1 MINEKLELFFNK
13 LTKFIDEEEL
23 IKLILSNKKDKSSDL
38 KTITISIVKLKKG
51 ISLSFVLR
59 HNTNDV
65 TKNYN
70 FEEGKSLIKEYLEK
84 SFYNAEVFS
93 NTENLI
99 LTTTK
104 KGFVSLKVKKASLK
118 PLMTFSHDK
127 PKNRLIKTK
136 NNIYL
141 KELGITTSDDTVI
154 PSKTDK
160 YRQINR
166 YVELLVPYINHI
178 QWNDSLHIVDMGSGK
193 GYLTFALYD
202 YIENSLDKKIKMTGV
217 EFRKELV
224 GICNNIAKKSNF
236 NNLNFVEGTIEKAK
250 IDNVDVLIALHAC
263 DTATDEAI
271 FRGISSNSSLIVCAP
286 CCHKQIRRAFDV
298 TNELSSVVKHGILK
312 ERQAEI
318 ITDTL
323 RALIMEVFGYKT
335 KIFEF
340 ISDSHTPKNLM
351 IVGEKSTIEEDEKKI
366 ILKNISDIKKM
377 YGIKEHYLEK
387 LLSIS

>member
-1 MINEKLELFFNK
+1 LNEKLAQFFDK
-13 LTKFIDEEEL
+13 LSIFIDKEEL
-23 IKLILSNKKDKSSDL
+23 IKLFLSNKKDKSSDL

-51 ISLSFVLR
+51 TYLSFVFR
-59 HNTNDV
+59 HNTNDI
-65 TKNYN
+65 TKNYD
-70 FEEGKSLIKEYLEK
+70 FKEGKSLIKQYLDET
-84 SFYNAEVFS
+84 FYNAEVFS

-99 LTTTK
+99 LTSTK
-104 KGFVSLKVKKASLK
+104 KGVVSLKVKKASLK

-141 KELGITTSDDTVI
+141 KELGITTSEDTVI
-154 PSKTDK
+154 PTKTDK

-166 YVELLVPYINHI
+166 YVELLVPYLNHI
-178 QWNDSLHIVDMGSGK
+178 KWNDSLHIVDMGSGK

-202 YIENSLDKKIKMTGV
+202 YIENTLNKNIQMTGV
-217 EFRKELV
+217 EYRKELV
-224 GICNNIAKKSNF
+224 NICNNIAKKSNF
-236 NNLNFVEGTIEKAK
+236 NNLNFIEGTIEKAK
-250 IDNVDVLIALHAC
+250 IQNINVLIALHAC

-271 FRGISSNSSLIVCAP
+271 FRGISSNASLIVCAP
-286 CCHKQIRRAFDV
+286 CCHKQIRKQFDV
-298 TNELSSVVKHGILK
+298 TNELSSITRHGILK

-323 RALIMEVFGYKT
+323 RALIMEAFGYKT

-340 ISDSHTPKNLM
+340 ISTDHTPKNLM
-351 IVGEKSTIEEDEKKI
+351 IVGEKSEIDKNEKEKI
-366 ILKNISDIKKM
+366 LTNIADIKKM

-387 LLSIS
+387 LLKI

>member
-1 MINEKLELFFNK
+1 MSNEKLELFFDK
-13 LTKFIDEEEL
+13 LTKFIDEEKL
-23 IKLILSNKKDKSSDL
+23 IKLVLSNKKDKSSDL

-51 ISLSFVLR
+51 TCLSFVLR
-59 HNTNDV
+59 HNTKDI
-65 TKNYN
+65 TKNYD
-70 FEEGKSLIKEYLEK
+70 FEEGKSLIKEYINQ
-84 SFYNAEVFS
+84 SFFNAEVFS
-93 NTENLI
+93 NDENLI

-127 PKNRLIKTK
+127 PKHRLIKTQ

-141 KELGITTSDDTVI
+141 KELGITTSEDTVI

-166 YVELLVPYINHI
+166 YVELLVPYLNHI
-178 QWNDSLHIVDMGSGK
+178 EWNDALHIVDMGSGK

-202 YIENSLDKKIKMTGV
+202 YIENTLGKNIQMTGI

-224 GICNNIAKKSNF
+224 DICNDIAKKSNF
-236 NNLNFVEGTIEKAK
+236 YNLNFIEGTIEKAK
-250 IDNVDVLIALHAC
+250 IDSVDVLIALHAC

-271 FRGISSNSSLIVCAP
+271 FRGISSNSALIVCAP
-286 CCHKQIRRAFDV
+286 CCHKQIRRELDV
-298 TNELSSVVKHGILK
+298 TNELSAIVKHGILK

-323 RALIMEVFGYKT
+323 RALIMEFFGYKT

-340 ISDSHTPKNLM
+340 ISTEHTPKNLM
-351 IVGEKSTIEEDEKKI
+351 IVGEKSEIDENEKKD
-366 ILKNISDIKKM
+366 ILKNISDIKNM
-377 YGIKEHYLEK
+377 YGIKEHYLER
-387 LLSIS
+387 LLKI